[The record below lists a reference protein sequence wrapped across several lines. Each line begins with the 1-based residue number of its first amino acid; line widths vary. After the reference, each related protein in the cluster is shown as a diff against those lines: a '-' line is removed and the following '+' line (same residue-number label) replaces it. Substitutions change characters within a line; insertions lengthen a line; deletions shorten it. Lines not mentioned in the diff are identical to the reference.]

1 MLCILNEVK
10 KSDLF
15 PQEEQR
21 RERKE
26 NIMMV
31 MSFDELTK
39 LPPLTTEEIEIIEN
53 ARPLPT
59 DDCPEMSDEE
69 LRQFRPWYD
78 REKQSITL
86 DIDVD
91 ILNYFKRLSFETGV
105 SYQELM
111 KMFLMQC
118 AREEMKPAFA

>member
-1 MLCILNEVK
+1 
-10 KSDLF
+10 
-15 PQEEQR
+15 
-21 RERKE
+21 
-26 NIMMV
+26 MMV